1 MKQYRIPAL
10 VLCSL
15 LFVSSLVFLG
25 CEVGSSDSVTRTM
38 EVDFTGLYTADT
50 DVSTDLVSPAN
61 SGTRVTSLNLIQS
74 GDQLQ
79 AIDNNGI
86 VFGGTLNDVSENSGT
101 AAAGFTLEGSTTA
114 GKSVTISGSL
124 SGSGTTAEM
133 RGTWIEPDMYAYV
146 TGQAT
151 INLIPTNGTYT
162 LTMNISPSGGG
173 TTDPTEGEHEI
184 DENESVTLT
193 ATAASNYTFS
203 SWSGSVT
210 GSTSTITITMDSDKS
225 VTANFTSN

>member
-15 LFVSSLVFLG
+15 LFISSLVFLG

-151 INLIPTNGTYT
+151 INLIPTNGTYS
-162 LTMNISPSGGG
+162 LSVSVSPDGYGSVSPSSG
-173 TTDPTEGEHEI
+173 TF
-184 DENESVTLT
+184 DEDESVTIT
-193 ATAASNYTFS
+193 ATASATNYAFS
-203 SWSGSVT
+203 YWSGSVS
-210 GSTSTITITMDSDKS
+210 GSTNPITITMDGNKTITAVF
-225 VTANFTSN
+225 VTK